1 MNDRDALRY
10 LERDI
15 PPVIQDLKM
24 IRDLVHDM
32 DDEDYQRVLAPYSLI
47 LKHAI
52 PSLEGMLEV
61 VKWHLRVI
69 RAVEGGGEDDSE
81 EDVRDES
88 P

>member
-1 MNDRDALRY
+1 VNDRDALRY

-15 PPVIQDLKM
+15 PPVIRDLKR

-47 LKHAI
+47 LKHTI

-61 VKWHLRVI
+61 VKWHLGVI
-69 RAVEGGGEDDSE
+69 KAVEGGGDDEDE
-81 EDVRDES
+81 
-88 P
+88 